1 MNKFRERKNKETHKA
16 FEKKNEVVDLQKF
29 NNEDSDARFTFS
41 KRRRLKKSKFKQT
54 ARAFINDRCTSL
66 VFESKF

>member
-41 KRRRLKKSKFKQT
+41 KRRRLKKSKFKKDNKQPGLLSMT
-54 ARAFINDRCTSL
+54 VAL
-66 VFESKF
+66 P